1 MVRIREE
8 YDANRAENAMQ
19 VSNFPTDVAK
29 FGVYCDM
36 CGEQFFVDEATF
48 ENVSHALREGFDNPF
63 VCEDCRE
70 ELGEAAYFE
79 R

>member
-8 YDANRAENAMQ
+8 YDANRMENAML
-19 VSNFPTDVAK
+19 VSHFPTDK
-29 FGVYCDM
+29 TQFEVYCDM
-36 CGEQFFVDEATF
+36 CGEQFFVDEITF
-48 ENVSHALREGFDNPF
+48 EKVSHAIREGFDNPF

-70 ELGEAAYFE
+70 ELGETAYFE